1 MLRPA
6 VFRFAL
12 PCLAGFLLA
21 LALALPASAL
31 PEPISDEELLA
42 KSDLVALIQVQSV
55 TSVGAL
61 PNPGTRQA
69 LQFYHAKAK
78 VLEVKKGD
86 VKPGTEITI
95 EFREVPEDVVG
106 QWEVSY
112 YAGEEL
118 WTYLRKRGEN
128 YRATYW
134 NARGK
139 QVRPASNNKLPSQPG
154 QSIPAD

>member
-1 MLRPA
+1 MLDRA
-6 VFRFAL
+6 VFRSVL

-21 LALALPASAL
+21 LTLAVPALALP
-31 PEPISDEELLA
+31 EPMTDDELLA
-42 KSDLVALIQVQSV
+42 KSDLVALIEVLSV

-61 PNPGTRQA
+61 PDPGTRQA
-69 LQFYHAKAK
+69 LQFYYAKAK

-95 EFREVPEDVVG
+95 EFREVPEDIVG
-106 QWEVSY
+106 RWEVSY

-139 QVRPASNNKLPSQPG
+139 QVRPASSNKLPSQPG
-154 QSIPAD
+154 QTISAE

>member
-1 MLRPA
+1 MLKPSMPRIFGFLAVLLIAAPA
-6 VFRFAL
+6 FAL
-12 PCLAGFLLA
+12 PTPL
-21 LALALPASAL
+21 S
-31 PEPISDEELLA
+31 EEELTE
-42 KSDLVALIQVQSV
+42 KSDLVALIEVLSV

-61 PNPGTRQA
+61 PDMQTRQA
-69 LQFYHAKAK
+69 LQFYYAKAK

-95 EFREVPEDVVG
+95 EFREVPEDTVG
-106 QWEVSY
+106 RWEVSY

-118 WTYLRKRGEN
+118 WTYLKARGEN

-139 QVRPASNNKLPSQPG
+139 QVRPAVSNKLPAQPG
-154 QSIPAD
+154 QTISAEQ